1 MSIVLAIVPVAV
13 LQAQVIQ
20 AQPVVALLLILL
32 DQGPDLGQEDAKITG
47 EGIVQGQVHRVHL
60 HLLDREVAAPYPLQ
74 MVEEGLQPIQRK
86 EFVIEEG
93 GARHRL

>member
-13 LQAQVIQ
+13 LQ